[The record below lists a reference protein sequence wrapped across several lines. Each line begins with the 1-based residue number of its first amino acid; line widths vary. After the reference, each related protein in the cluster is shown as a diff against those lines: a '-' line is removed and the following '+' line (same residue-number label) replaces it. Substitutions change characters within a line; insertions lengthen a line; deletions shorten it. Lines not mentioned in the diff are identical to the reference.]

1 MDNKWKPQALGHSEH
16 QPLAP
21 PAVFIIGPPWP
32 RGGAARVI
40 QNQIAYYRDRG
51 FFTVFIAVPFQWSH
65 ISRDGNPVRL
75 AEGMD
80 ELGSDRLFV
89 AVLEQTRYTL
99 AKYKA
104 SVRHALRGTVLD
116 WRVAIGGA
124 ARLSG
129 KDIDYLG
136 ALHPV
141 LFHVNHVYT
150 LDFAL
155 DLSKLLFGRRSR
167 PPVILETHD
176 VQSHL
181 LFERG
186 IPNPWTRRRDR
197 LKRLTTSEANLLKK
211 VDVLIHLSVDDFKFF
226 QTLLPGKPQ
235 FLALPTIDESFRTSV
250 STLPAQGEM
259 IDLLFVGQPHLP
271 NLDAIKWFF
280 EQIWP
285 LIKDHGYNLKI
296 VGDIQSLVKQKLPR
310 LHDSFGSYFIGPVA
324 DLSPYYRAARCVI
337 APMVSGS
344 GTSIKTI
351 EALALGK
358 SFVGTSKAFRGMPL
372 DRIHR
377 AGLREHDD
385 PQAFAQA
392 ITNALCSQDLAGA
405 MSRAAYDEIFS
416 LRASF
421 AARDEALH
429 AAIGA
434 GRPLQPPNHY

>member
-1 MDNKWKPQALGHSEH
+1 MDNNSNPQALGLSQEH
-16 QPLAP
+16 PSVP
-21 PAVFIIGPPWP
+21 PAVIIVGPPWP

-51 FFTVFIAVPFQWSH
+51 FLTVFIAVPFHWTH
-65 ISRDGNPVRL
+65 ISPAGNPVQI

-89 AVLEQTRYTL
+89 TILEQKRYKF

-104 SVRHALRGTVLD
+104 SIRHALRGTVLD
-116 WRVAIGGA
+116 WQIAIGRA
-124 ARLSG
+124 ARLAS
-129 KDIDYLG
+129 KDIEYLG
-136 ALHPV
+136 TLRPL
-141 LFHVNHVYT
+141 LFHVNHIYT

-155 DLSKLLFGRRSR
+155 DLRRLLFRGRSL

-197 LKRLTTSEANLLKK
+197 LEGLIASEATRLRK

-235 FLALPTIDESFRTSV
+235 FLALPTIDESFRSSLLTC
-250 STLPAQGEM
+250 PAQSET

-271 NLDAIKWFF
+271 NLDAIEWFF
-280 EQIWP
+280 SQVWP
-285 LIKDHGYNLKI
+285 LIKDRGYNLKI
-296 VGDIQSLVKQKLPR
+296 VGDIQFLVKQKLPR
-310 LHDSFGSYFIGPVA
+310 LYETFGSCFVGPVA
-324 DLSPYYRAARCVI
+324 DLTPYYRAARCVI

-344 GTSIKTI
+344 GISIKTI

-358 SFVGTSKAFRGMPL
+358 PFVGCSKAFRGMPL
-372 DRIHR
+372 DRIR
-377 AGLREHDD
+377 GAGLRQYDH
-385 PQAFAQA
+385 PQAFADA
-392 ITNALCSQDLAGA
+392 IGDALCSLDLAGA
-405 MSRAAYDEIFS
+405 VSQAAYDEIFS
-416 LRASF
+416 IRASF
-421 AARDEALH
+421 AARDAALH
-429 AAIGA
+429 AALASGSPVQTQH
-434 GRPLQPPNHY
+434 R

>member
-1 MDNKWKPQALGHSEH
+1 MDNKWKPQALGHLEH
-16 QPLAP
+16 QPLAL
-21 PAVFIIGPPWP
+21 PAVIIIGPPWP

-51 FFTVFIAVPFQWSH
+51 FFTVFIAVPFHWSH
-65 ISRDGNPVRL
+65 ISRDRNPMRM
-75 AEGMD
+75 AEGMN

-89 AVLEQTRYTL
+89 AILEQKRYTL

-116 WRVAIGGA
+116 WQVAIGRA

-129 KDIDYLG
+129 KDIDCLR

-141 LFHVNHVYT
+141 LLHVNHVYT

-155 DLSKLLFGRRSR
+155 DLRRLLFGGRSR
-167 PPVILETHD
+167 LPVILETHD

-197 LKRLTTSEANLLKK
+197 LKRLITSEVNLLKK

-226 QTLLPGKPQ
+226 QTLLPGTPQ
-235 FLALPTIDESFRTSV
+235 FLALPTIDESFCASV
-250 STLPAQGEM
+250 STSPAQGKM

-271 NLDAIKWFF
+271 NVDAIKWFF
-280 EQIWP
+280 EQVWP

-310 LHDSFGSYFIGPVA
+310 LHDSFGSYFVGPVT
-324 DLSPYYRAARCVI
+324 DLSPYYRAAGCVI

-358 SFVGTSKAFRGMPL
+358 PFVGTSKAFRGMPL

-392 ITNALCSQDLAGA
+392 IANALCSQDLAGA

-416 LRASF
+416 QRASF
-421 AARDEALH
+421 AARDEARH

-434 GRPLQPPNHY
+434 GRPLQLKNH